1 MEDPFAHPV
10 LKQLTLSRSDMEALA
25 GKPHTVVECELVRVD
40 LSGLD
45 LSQWSFEKC
54 DLREADF
61 HGAKL
66 ERSTWRSCRAAFA
79 SFAGCDLS
87 EARSEEHTS
96 ELQSLMRNSYAVFC

>member
-1 MEDPFAHPV
+1 
-10 LKQLTLSRSDMEALA
+10 MEALA

-79 SFAGCDLS
+79 SFAGCDL
-87 EARSEEHTS
+87 RSEEHTS
-96 ELQSLMRNSYAVFC
+96 ELQSLMRNSYAVFCLNNKQQINNDKLK

>member
-1 MEDPFAHPV
+1 
-10 LKQLTLSRSDMEALA
+10 MEALA

-87 EARSEEHTS
+87 EASFTRSEEHTS
-96 ELQSLMRNSYAVFC
+96 ELHSLMRISYAVFCLKKKKKKINKNCPIT

>member
-1 MEDPFAHPV
+1 
-10 LKQLTLSRSDMEALA
+10 MEALA

-45 LSQWSFEKC
+45 LSQWSFETC

-61 HGAKL
+61 QGAKL

-79 SFAGCDLS
+79 SCAGCVLS
-87 EARSEEHTS
+87 EEAFPTSDFNNGTLQRNKSSEELS
-96 ELQSLMRNSYAVFC
+96 VGKEGSSK